1 MRASRAALLLAAAL
15 AGAAEPAERVLG
27 RPHGS
32 PTTVR
37 WEADDGRM
45 RLEVATR
52 EFALTLPDDRTVDAG
67 DLRGEELAGVIA
79 YAPRPGVA
87 PIAGAPDQI
96 LLTAHP
102 RRVTAVF
109 AGEPRLAAFATEAF
123 VTTRAAR
130 LVDGR
135 AVAVDERWLLVPPAG
150 GVARL
155 RRDDAGATEVRVDAP
170 WKARRRSDGRWE
182 AVAEGATLLACEPG
196 ETPEAALAALSAA
209 PSGPP
214 PAAPP
219 AGPRR

>member
-1 MRASRAALLLAAAL
+1 MRASRAALLLVAAF

-37 WEADDGRM
+37 WETDEGRT
-45 RLEVATR
+45 RLEVASR
-52 EFALTLPDDRTVDAG
+52 EFALTLPDDRTVDAR

-109 AGEPRLAAFATEAF
+109 ANEPRLAAFATEAF
-123 VTTRAAR
+123 VTTRPAR

-135 AVAVDERWLLVPPAG
+135 AVVVDERWLLVLPAG
-150 GVARL
+150 AVARL
-155 RRDDAGATEVRVDAP
+155 RDDTGATEVRVDTP
-170 WKARRRSDGRWE
+170 WKARRRPDGRWE
-182 AVAEGATLLACEPG
+182 AVAEGATLLACERG
-196 ETPEAALAALSAA
+196 ETPESALAALSAA

-214 PAAPP
+214 PATPP